1 MGRAPAR
8 AAQVSVPPSNLSLGG
23 RTYKLKFGHHGGNH
37 PVREEASEGVRIT
50 SQNHGFAVDALSLAQ
65 AGGAAVTHVNLF
77 DDTVAGLRL
86 RDRPLWGVQYH
97 PEASPG
103 PHDSQPLFREFADVV
118 KRRAAAAR

>member
-1 MGRAPAR
+1 
-8 AAQVSVPPSNLSLGG
+8 
-23 RTYKLKFGHHGGNH
+23 
-37 PVREEASEGVRIT
+37 
-50 SQNHGFAVDALSLAQ
+50 
-65 AGGAAVTHVNLF
+65 VNLF